1 MGSAGAPIRISYRYP
16 ADPYDRVWFY
26 PKMVEGWSRLQT
38 NLTVRNYEDGL
49 KLPSMAMMT
58 AIMPNGSD
66 IMYFNWTS
74 SQDNQLFHVY
84 KHNAELV
91 PNSVREMT
99 ACCGSSCY
107 GPFVPPYLKME
118 NSALPPILNAI
129 EIYTVLQR
137 SKTTT
142 NQEDV
147 TLNGEISSHIG
158 DLKSLESLNLSN
170 NSLEDQVPEFLAKLI

>member
-1 MGSAGAPIRISYRYP
+1 MKNENNRKHVSVCINRISYRYP

-38 NLTVRNYEDGL
+38 NLTVRNYDDGL

-84 KHNAELV
+84 KHYAELV

-99 ACCGSSCY
+99 DCCGSSCY
-107 GPFVPPYLKME
+107 GPFVPPYLVTF
-118 NSALPPILNAI
+118 
-129 EIYTVLQR
+129 TVHTDL
-137 SKTTT
+137 SSTGGI
-142 NQEDV
+142 NQKQY
-147 TLNGEISSHIG
+147 S
-158 DLKSLESLNLSN
+158 
-170 NSLEDQVPEFLAKLI
+170 